1 MPFHIP
7 FFHITTSTLKIAPI
21 GTHIEIVLKLFL
33 FNDIFKD
40 KLEKV
45 DNEKRK
51 HSRAKCLIPAELVDS
66 EGRSVITGRV
76 NVKDFSHEGLK
87 LNINFE
93 KLKPGSAVDIKI
105 YLPEKKI
112 ITLLSGEITWN
123 KYANNKMEM
132 GLKIKKMDKD
142 VKEEILSWIF
152 PQWISIDVPSKKKKI
167 KKKK

>member
-1 MPFHIP
+1 MSFHIP
-7 FFHITTSTLKIAPI
+7 FFHISTSTSKITPI

-33 FNDIFKD
+33 FNDIFKN

-93 KLKPGSAVDIKI
+93 KLKPGS
-105 YLPEKKI
+105 E
-112 ITLLSGEITWN
+112 N
-123 KYANNKMEM
+123 KED
-132 GLKIKKMDKD
+132 G
-142 VKEEILSWIF
+142 
-152 PQWISIDVPSKKKKI
+152 
-167 KKKK
+167 

>member
-1 MPFHIP
+1 LI
-7 FFHITTSTLKIAPI
+7 
-21 GTHIEIVLKLFL
+21 LFL
-33 FNDIFKD
+33 FNDILKD

-45 DNEKRK
+45 DKEKRK
-51 HSRAKCLIPAELVDS
+51 HGRAKCLIPAELVDS

-93 KLKPGSAVDIKI
+93 KLKPGSTVDIKI
-105 YLPEKKI
+105 YLPETKI
-112 ITLLSGEITWN
+112 TTLLSGEITWN

-132 GLKIKKMDKD
+132 GLKINKMDKD